1 MTAKE
6 KCKLL
11 KQIRKEIAESNGIE
25 FCPAECTDATE
36 CSGTCP
42 KCEEEAKYLDEA
54 LIKKAGRGEAIQLF
68 GRSVDEYSVP
78 PVIGE
83 ETNTFIP
90 KNESESNANEI
101 HIEELQL
108 SSSIVRFLS
117 GVGIHTVKNLC
128 EYTKSDIMRIKNF
141 GEKSAAEVAV
151 RLHSRGFDF
160 KVEKTMQQRI
170 RDAML
175 GLAIGDAM
183 GIPVESVSR
192 GSLKRNPVTGYR
204 GHGSHDVPAGT
215 WSDATC
221 MSLATLDSLSGGL
234 NYNDIMYKF
243 VDWTKNAT
251 YTATDMVFDIDSTV
265 QKALANYKRGRPPL
279 QCGMRSEH
287 DNGNGSLMRIL
298 PAVFYINEKCSAKH
312 LDEQMEII
320 HNISSLTHGHTRSK
334 TACGIYAMVMQTV
347 INKNS
352 QKYVQEDIQSALRSA
367 RKYYNNSS
375 EILHYNRLFS
385 QNFEQISASD
395 IKNTGYV
402 VDTLEAA
409 IWCVLNS
416 NSYRDCILKAVNLGD
431 DTNTVAAVAGSI
443 AGCIYDIPQDLID
456 GLTRHEEI
464 ERLCDKFLG
473 IETTV

>member
-141 GEKSAAEVAV
+141 GPKLSSQVQGFTKENFLRAFPAETF
-151 RLHSRGFDF
+151 SRSLIEQGGEMV
-160 KVEKTMQQRI
+160 KVLLRK
-170 RDAML
+170 
-175 GLAIGDAM
+175 IG
-183 GIPVESVSR
+183 
-192 GSLKRNPVTGYR
+192 K
-204 GHGSHDVPAGT
+204 
-215 WSDATC
+215 
-221 MSLATLDSLSGGL
+221 
-234 NYNDIMYKF
+234 
-243 VDWTKNAT
+243 
-251 YTATDMVFDIDSTV
+251 
-265 QKALANYKRGRPPL
+265 
-279 QCGMRSEH
+279 
-287 DNGNGSLMRIL
+287 
-298 PAVFYINEKCSAKH
+298 
-312 LDEQMEII
+312 
-320 HNISSLTHGHTRSK
+320 
-334 TACGIYAMVMQTV
+334 
-347 INKNS
+347 
-352 QKYVQEDIQSALRSA
+352 
-367 RKYYNNSS
+367 
-375 EILHYNRLFS
+375 
-385 QNFEQISASD
+385 
-395 IKNTGYV
+395 
-402 VDTLEAA
+402 
-409 IWCVLNS
+409 
-416 NSYRDCILKAVNLGD
+416 
-431 DTNTVAAVAGSI
+431 
-443 AGCIYDIPQDLID
+443 
-456 GLTRHEEI
+456 
-464 ERLCDKFLG
+464 
-473 IETTV
+473 